1 MDGNELE
8 NCSNCKKEI
17 KDQYYTCDLCVK
29 KIHKNCTR
37 LATTEIKCM
46 PLQKRVLTLLC
57 LNCKD
62 FLAKAP
68 DLVGLI
74 NQMSN
79 EIRELKN
86 EMAELKTEF
95 KANKLN
101 LSNETTNYADVLKKA
116 KNTNSDNKKKTP
128 CLCYS

>member
-37 LATTEIKCM
+37 LASSEIKCM

-101 LSNETTNYADVLKKA
+101 LSNKK
-116 KNTNSDNKKKTP
+116 NK
-128 CLCYS
+128 LCKCFEKSEKYKQ